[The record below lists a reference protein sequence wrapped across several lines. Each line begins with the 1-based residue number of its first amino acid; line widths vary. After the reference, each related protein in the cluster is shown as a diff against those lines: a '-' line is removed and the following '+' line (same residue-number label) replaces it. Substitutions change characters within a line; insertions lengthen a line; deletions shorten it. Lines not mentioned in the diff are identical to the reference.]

1 MESLFRNKKKK
12 YNNVFEYVFSSAF
25 DLKDLLNL
33 KERER
38 DILTSTLTFLEIIF
52 LSHDVTCLKKYR
64 KISHVFEIQKIK
76 NKKIY
81 K

>member
-38 DILTSTLTFLEIIF
+38 DI
-52 LSHDVTCLKKYR
+52 Y
-64 KISHVFEIQKIK
+64 
-76 NKKIY
+76 
-81 K
+81 